1 MTPTKPTATT
11 SAETDSESP
20 SERPKAGT
28 PASSRHRTPRP
39 LIIAG
44 IGLLALTAGVLTL
57 TLTLFGQDQEPK
69 KTAKLP
75 TYDVTYTVT
84 GTTKVSVSV
93 SKGNGPA
100 LRGGTLT
107 PAKLPWTKHIS
118 MPADGTPPTMDILLG
133 EKGGH
138 AECTLSIHG
147 HPASRSVAEGTF
159 GRATCSAPAPTT
171 APPVSP
177 SP

>member
-1 MTPTKPTATT
+1 MTPTESTPTSTQADGEGPGEHPEADT
-11 SAETDSESP
+11 STGSW
-20 SERPKAGT
+20 RP
-28 PASSRHRTPRP
+28 TPRRL
-39 LIIAG
+39 LIGGIA
-44 IGLLALTAGVLTL
+44 LLTVTAVVLIL
-57 TLTLFGQDQEPK
+57 AVALFGQDEEPEK
-69 KTAKLP
+69 AAKIP

-84 GTTKVSVSV
+84 GTAKVSVSV
-93 SKGNGPA
+93 STGSGPA

-107 PAKLPWTKHIS
+107 PAQLPWTKHIS

-138 AECTLSIHG
+138 AECTLRVHG
-147 HPASRSVAEGTF
+147 RPASRSVAEGTF